1 MGKLVLFRP
10 DGTAQHIKLDRDR
23 VTIGR
28 RSDNDVCLP
37 QAAVSGEHAAVV
49 TILDDSFLED
59 LGSTN
64 GTLVNGKAVTKHF
77 LQDRDEIDIGR
88 EILVYLADDSAK
100 IDAQPRRREEPAP
113 APTADGAASRPDGA
127 RDKPRSGY
135 PAVSRQAL
143 DAMQRVVAAEIE
155 SSALEEPPRA
165 PRPVTVTPVHGSAV
179 EAPPPTRA
187 IRVRSGA
194 AAGRSIA
201 LAEAETVIGRAGVQ
215 VVALRRS
222 GDTHIAVPLE
232 GEPPRVNG
240 TPIAA
245 GGQRLAV
252 GDILE
257 IAGAR
262 IELVLMADG
271 PG

>member
-1 MGKLVLFRP
+1 
-10 DGTAQHIKLDRDR
+10 
-23 VTIGR
+23 
-28 RSDNDVCLP
+28 
-37 QAAVSGEHAAVV
+37 
-49 TILDDSFLED
+49 
-59 LGSTN
+59 
-64 GTLVNGKAVTKHF
+64 
-77 LQDRDEIDIGR
+77 
-88 EILVYLADDSAK
+88 
-100 IDAQPRRREEPAP
+100 
-113 APTADGAASRPDGA
+113 
-127 RDKPRSGY
+127 
-135 PAVSRQAL
+135 
-143 DAMQRVVAAEIE
+143 
-155 SSALEEPPRA
+155 
-165 PRPVTVTPVHGSAV
+165 
-179 EAPPPTRA
+179 
-187 IRVRSGA
+187 
-194 AAGRSIA
+194 
-201 LAEAETVIGRAGVQ
+201 VIGRAGVQ